1 VDKIGAGTM
10 RAMDSDGSDTAT
22 TTGATTEATTAATT
36 APTTRPI
43 DWNGRDGAHWAAN
56 DLRYDAVL
64 SPLTPHLM
72 AAADLS
78 GTDRVLDVGCG
89 CGSTT
94 RLAARQAADV
104 LGVDLSEAM
113 LATARRR
120 ATEAGL
126 DNVRFERADAERTA
140 FEPVDLVMSRLGVMF
155 FDDPVAAFAN
165 LRRTGRRLA
174 FLSWQRAELNEGRTL
189 LREALLPHVAIPE
202 PRTTGGALSLAEPA
216 QIREILET
224 AGYTGIELTDLR
236 EPLPFGRDAEQA
248 VENQV
253 DDPTVGEWLAA
264 AEPDAARRARDALR
278 EAYAARQ
285 TPDGILLGSAAW
297 LVTAR

>member
-1 VDKIGAGTM
+1 
-10 RAMDSDGSDTAT
+10 
-22 TTGATTEATTAATT
+22 
-36 APTTRPI
+36 
-43 DWNGRDGAHWAAN
+43 
-56 DLRYDAVL
+56 
-64 SPLTPHLM
+64 M

-189 LREALLPHVAIPE
+189 LREALLPHVAIPA
-202 PRTTGGALSLAEPA
+202 PPTTGGALSLAEPA
-216 QIREILET
+216 QIRELLET

-236 EPLPFGRDAEQA
+236 EPLPIGRDAEDA
-248 VENQV
+248 VEFQLG
-253 DDPTVGEWLAA
+253 DPTVGEWLAA
-264 AEPDAARRARDALR
+264 AEPDAARRARDALL
-278 EAYAARQ
+278 EAYAAKQ
-285 TPDGILLGSAAW
+285 SPDGVLLGSAAW